1 MKRIRLL
8 IIMIILTIVLGVYAV
23 QPVAAVPQLPSSFW
37 GSVTLDGSPVP
48 AGTAISAR
56 INGDEYG
63 HTTTILD
70 SGTAYYTLDVIAEDT
85 ETGTPGGK
93 NGDTILFF
101 IGSYQEPPSRDF
113 RGRHHAQVGFSRQHL
128 NAYLHAHSHRHQHL
142 HAYGE

>member
-56 INGDEYG
+56 INGNRIWSY
-63 HTTTILD
+63 HNN
-70 SGTAYYTLDVIAEDT
+70 
-85 ETGTPGGK
+85 PGFG
-93 NGDTILFF
+93 NGL
-101 IGSYQEPPSRDF
+101 
-113 RGRHHAQVGFSRQHL
+113 
-128 NAYLHAHSHRHQHL
+128 LHPRC
-142 HAYGE
+142 YR